1 MIQRQ
6 IKLQT
11 ITDLTEKGKL
21 FISSMKKCK
30 EKKPEQWNEYFDGNL
45 DPETMQPV
53 PECNTTKE
61 KCYLIENIL
70 RFLPNKV
77 QNRIW
82 GNMYISF
89 FAVFWSETKS
99 PDDITRERDKLNTG
113 INGLKSKSKKTGN
126 RKKNRKKFHDS

>member
-1 MIQRQ
+1 MKIRKV
-6 IKLQT
+6 KLQT
-11 ITDLTEKGKL
+11 IANLAKQGKL
-21 FISSMKKCK
+21 FISAMKNRK
-30 EKKPEQWNEYFDGNL
+30 ETNREQWNECFDGNL

-82 GNMYISF
+82 GNKYILF

-113 INGLKSKSKKTGN
+113 MNGLKSKSKKTGN
-126 RKKNRKKFHDS
+126 RKKNKKNFHDS